1 MRKAESNPT
10 HYAMA
15 ALQKMG
21 YVSSII
27 TVSLLTS
34 RSHIKKNL
42 AHTRQL
48 PNWLGNADI
57 VSSRA

>member
-27 TVSLLTS
+27 TVS
-34 RSHIKKNL
+34 RSLSFAFSL
-42 AHTRQL
+42 ALANFSTGRHTND
-48 PNWLGNADI
+48 PNSPLR
-57 VSSRA
+57 V